1 MALVEST
8 EIDKIEV
15 VGPHKA
21 VQVRKALVVKK
32 DGVEIARS
40 LVRYSLTSGQLKGTT
55 NADGSPASD
64 AQDFIETD
72 VSSEPEEVRNICNAL
87 WTQSVKDSFKAALIA
102 DLPPAS

>member
-1 MALVEST
+1 MALEETT

-40 LVRYSLTSGQLKGTT
+40 LVRYSLTPGQLKGTT

-72 VSSEPEEVRNICNAL
+72 ISSEPDEVKNICNAL

-102 DLPPAS
+102 DLPPST

>member
-40 LVRYSLTSGQLKGTT
+40 LEKAQQMLMDHQLLMHK
-55 NADGSPASD
+55 
-64 AQDFIETD
+64 I
-72 VSSEPEEVRNICNAL
+72 L
-87 WTQSVKDSFKAALIA
+87 
-102 DLPPAS
+102 

>member
-1 MALVEST
+1 MALEETT

-21 VQVRKALVVKK
+21 VQVRKAIVVKK

-40 LVRYSLTSGQLKGTT
+40 LVRYSLTPGQLKGTT

-64 AQDFIETD
+64 AQDFVDNDI
-72 VSSEPEEVRNICNAL
+72 SAEPDEVKNICNTV

-102 DLPPAS
+102 DLPPTP

>member
-40 LVRYSLTSGQLKGTT
+40 LIRYSLTPGQLKGTT

-64 AQDFIETD
+64 AQDFVDNDI
-72 VSSEPEEVRNICNAL
+72 SAEPEEVRNICNAI

-102 DLPPAS
+102 DLPPST